1 MSRPYRALYELL
13 RIPGALPRAGMYSPF
28 RAGRASRTA
37 AQSQAA
43 GEGRYAGAHSG
54 LRATGATEATVAAVA
69 TGATV
74 AAVAAEAAEGGS
86 APLRTGLWLRRL
98 RWLRVLRGRAVRRC
112 APQATGQAAAG
123 RPLCYRSTRSSRRY
137 RSAEPGRH
145 GVGAEN
151 ALKGLDI
158 PALGNAQGWC

>member
-1 MSRPYRALYELL
+1 MSRPYRALYDLL

-28 RAGRASRTA
+28 RAGRASLTRAT
-37 AQSQAA
+37 SQAA
-43 GEGRYAGAHSG
+43 GDGRCAVAH
-54 LRATGATEATVAAVA
+54 RATAAEAA
-69 TGATV
+69 V
-74 AAVAAEAAEGGS
+74 AAVAAGGGG

-137 RSAEPGRH
+137 RSAESGRRE
-145 GVGAEN
+145 GAEN
-151 ALKGLDI
+151 ALKGQEI
-158 PALGNAQGWC
+158 PAQGETLGLVLRDISTL